1 MVNGVK
7 QPLPGL
13 VSRRADE
20 KRLFLKSGGEKKPLE
35 DEISRQDKVTWL
47 EGYRGEN
54 KKTVVVAWNG
64 SEVVEILALEK
75 FNKELLA
82 SVFPQYKNARY
93 YVTAPANKPI
103 PPGERISVSN
113 ISDCLLYTSP
123 SPRDSRRS
131 RMPSSA

>member
-54 KKTVVVAWNG
+54 KKTVVV
-64 SEVVEILALEK
+64 EVERTFKHPIYKKLIYPK
-75 FNKELLA
+75 FYCELDRSNLPNFFDL
-82 SVFPQYKNARY
+82 SKNYKNVVHKNPEKY
-93 YVTAPANKPI
+93 DETF
-103 PPGERISVSN
+103 
-113 ISDCLLYTSP
+113 
-123 SPRDSRRS
+123 RR
-131 RMPSSA
+131 